1 MLLTNT
7 MPHRPAFA
15 GHVENRCQHRR
26 MTLTSHMLHISPDT
40 HIFSSAARAGGDR
53 KAKIGE
59 LACTWWRAIDTRR
72 SSDAEPLHGTG
83 HEVVDRRRAALRFSV
98 AGRGRLRRTEH
109 CTGDE
114 EAHPVSSGMRGA
126 SERALAAGR
135 LPDCSGPPGSFGD
148 LLKWVSMKVSVR
160 VSYKVLQTL
169 KRAVTRLPA
178 R

>member
-1 MLLTNT
+1 M
-7 MPHRPAFA
+7 MHSYRHAPHKHNAASASVRA
-15 GHVENRCQHRR
+15 HVENRRQRR
-26 MTLTSHMLHISPDT
+26 RVTPTPHMLHISPDT
-40 HIFSSAARAGGDR
+40 RIFSSAARAGGDR
-53 KAKIGE
+53 KAKFGE

-135 LPDCSGPPGSFGD
+135 LPDCSGPQSRGAEHEFERG
-148 LLKWVSMKVSVR
+148 MR
-160 VSYKVLQTL
+160 T
-169 KRAVTRLPA
+169 VTRAGSGAPWSPP
-178 R
+178 

>member
-1 MLLTNT
+1 
-7 MPHRPAFA
+7 MPHTTTFMRVRGRIEIVRERAQTTP
-15 GHVENRCQHRR
+15 
-26 MTLTSHMLHISPDT
+26 TPHMLHISPET
-40 HIFSSAARAGGDR
+40 HIFPSVSRAGGDS
-53 KAKIGE
+53 KAKFGE

-135 LPDCSGPPGSFGD
+135 LPDCSGPQSRGAEHEFERG
-148 LLKWVSMKVSVR
+148 MR
-160 VSYKVLQTL
+160 T
-169 KRAVTRLPA
+169 VTRAGSGAPWSPA
-178 R
+178 ASRQPYKTYIY